1 MFFIYHLT
9 TQIVAWIL
17 PVTAWFSPKMKSF
30 IQGRK
35 LVWELLKKNIQPNDK
50 IIWFHAASLG
60 EYEQGLPIMKRLK
73 QQFPQHKIL
82 LTFFSP
88 SGYEVRKNTPFAD
101 VVCYLP
107 LDTFFNAKRF
117 VRLVHPEKVFFV
129 KYEYWPNYLKELKKH
144 HIPTYLVSG
153 IFRENQVF
161 FKWYGGFYRDCLQSI
176 THFFVQDAVSENLL
190 KSIGKTNVTISG
202 DTRFD
207 RVVEVLQSD
216 NSLDFIAEFTQEQ
229 TTVVIGSSWPADEKL
244 LVEYINQSDLSVKWI
259 FAPHNIKSEQIQQLK
274 KSIQKAV
281 VLYSEK
287 DQSDLKN
294 AQVLII
300 DAVGFLTKVYAYA
313 NVAYVGGGFGSGI
326 HNVLEPAVFGVPI
339 VIGPHFQKFKEAV
352 DLVGLKACMVV
363 DNHQALHQIFDR
375 LLIDVAYRNQLGKI
389 ASDYVLNHAGA
400 TDLILKSINK
410 K

>member
-1 MFFIYHLT
+1 MFFTYHLI

-17 PVTAWFSPKMKSF
+17 PVSALFSPKMKDF

-35 LVWELLKKNIQPNDK
+35 RVWELLKKNIQSNDK

-60 EYEQGLPIMKRLK
+60 EYEQGLPIMKRVK
-73 QQFPQHKIL
+73 QQFPEHKIV

-88 SGYEVRKNTPFAD
+88 SGYNVRKNSPFAD

-161 FKWYGGFYRDCLQSI
+161 FEWYGGFYRNCLQSI
-176 THFFVQDAVSENLL
+176 THFFVQDVVSENLL
-190 KSIGKTNVTISG
+190 KSIGKTNVSVSG

-207 RVVEVLQSD
+207 RVVEVLNAN
-216 NSLDFIAEFTQEQ
+216 NSLDFITEFTQRQ

-274 KSIQKAV
+274 KTIQKAV

-313 NVAYVGGGFGSGI
+313 DVAYVGGGFGSGI

-339 VIGPHFQKFKEAV
+339 VIGPQFQKFKEAV
-352 DLVGLKACMVV
+352 DLVGLGACIVV
-363 DNHQALHQIFDR
+363 NNQQELQLVFDKLFNEEECR
-375 LLIDVAYRNQLGKI
+375 IQLGKK
-389 ASDYVLNHAGA
+389 ASDYVLRNAGA
-400 TDLILKSINK
+400 AEIILRKIK
-410 K
+410 

>member
-1 MFFIYHLT
+1 MFFTYHLI

-17 PVTAWFSPKMKSF
+17 PVTALFSSKMKSF

-35 LVWELLKKNIQPNDK
+35 LVWELLKKNIQPNDQ

-73 QQFPQHKIL
+73 QQFPEHKML

-88 SGYEVRKNTPFAD
+88 SGYEVRKNSPYAD
-101 VVCYLP
+101 IVCYLP

-117 VRLVHPEKVFFV
+117 VQLVHPEKVFFV
-129 KYEYWPNYLKELKKH
+129 KYEYWPNYLKELKNSN
-144 HIPTYLVSG
+144 IPTYLVSG

-161 FKWYGGFYRDCLQSI
+161 FKWYGGFYRNCLQSI
-176 THFFVQDAVSENLL
+176 THFFVQDSTSENLL
-190 KSIGKTNVTISG
+190 KSIGKTNVSVSG

-216 NSLDFIAEFTQEQ
+216 NSLDFISEFTQEQ
-229 TTVVIGSSWPADEKL
+229 TTVVIGSSWPADEKI
-244 LVEYINQSDLSVKWI
+244 LVQYINQSDLSVKWI

-274 KSIQKAV
+274 KTIQKAV

-313 NVAYVGGGFGSGI
+313 DVAYVGGGFGTGI

-339 VIGPHFQKFKEAV
+339 VIGPQFQKFKEAV
-352 DLVGLKACMVV
+352 DLVDLGACIVVNNQQELNQGL
-363 DNHQALHQIFDR
+363 NH
-375 LLIDVAYRNQLGKI
+375 LLKEVTYRNQLGSV
-389 ASDYVLNHAGA
+389 AADYVSKNAGA
-400 TDLILKSINK
+400 TDLILGFINK